1 MQGLMHKI
9 ILILFSLWLMNDT
22 TFANKPKF
30 SNQQIIAMTPGYF
43 QKIKDG
49 PQLLNAT
56 MYKHPQKGKVF
67 QVEVRTNRNR
77 ENADLGASFDALLT
91 LYKYFKRPPDLFVVV
106 LHSDSRGTPLSS
118 VQEMPIAPQIISF
131 TTVFHTNNGTI
142 SASPSN
148 VHSSLILIEK

>member
-1 MQGLMHKI
+1 MQGLMRKI
-9 ILILFSLWLMNDT
+9 ILILFSLWLMNNT

-91 LYKYFKRPPDLFVVV
+91 LYKYFKRPPALFVVV
-106 LHSDSRGTPLSS
+106 LHSDSRGTPPVICTGDANCTADHFLYHRIPYE
-118 VQEMPIAPQIISF
+118 QWYNQCITFERSF
-131 TTVFHTNNGTI
+131 LTD
-142 SASPSN
+142 SD
-148 VHSSLILIEK
+148 